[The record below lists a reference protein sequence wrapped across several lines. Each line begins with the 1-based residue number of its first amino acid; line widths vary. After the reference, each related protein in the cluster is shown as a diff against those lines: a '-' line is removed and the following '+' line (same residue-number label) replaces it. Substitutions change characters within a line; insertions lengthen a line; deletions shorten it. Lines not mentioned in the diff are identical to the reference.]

1 MLTVQAIMV
10 GTGCTQG
17 LANQWLAP
25 LQAACSKFDFAT
37 NGRIAAYLSQI
48 GVESSGLTVLEE
60 NLNYSAARLAVVW
73 PGRFSLNKQPNALA
87 LSIAG
92 NPEKIANQVYANRL
106 GNGDASS
113 GDGWRYRGRGPIQL
127 TFSLNYNLAMVGLT
141 NAGLCLDLVGHP
153 DMVKEP
159 DIGSLVAAWYLHDE
173 PGFAEAADKGDINS
187 ITQMVNGAPASE
199 VNHGPLRAS
208 RYQAALKILQS

>member
-1 MLTVQAIMV
+1 MLTVQAV
-10 GTGCTQG
+10 VAGTGCSQG
-17 LANQWLAP
+17 LADQWLAP
-25 LQAACSKFDFAT
+25 LQAACDHFQLST
-37 NGRIAAYLSQI
+37 NGRVAAYLAQI

-60 NLNYSAARLAVVW
+60 NLNYSASRLAAVW
-73 PGRFSLNKQPNALA
+73 PSRFALNKQPNQLA

-92 NPEKIANQVYANRL
+92 NPEKIANQVYANRMEN
-106 GNGDASS
+106 GNAAS
-113 GDGWRYRGRGPIQL
+113 GDGWSFRGRGPIQL
-127 TFSLNYNLAMVGLT
+127 TFRLNYNLAMVGLT

-153 DMVKEP
+153 DLVKQP
-159 DIGSLVAAWYLHDE
+159 DVGSLVAAWYLHDE
-173 PGFAEAADKGDINS
+173 PEFAHAADNGDINS